1 MNKIIPFIKV
11 ITLNERFDEI
21 KKIALDDTLKL
32 EEPYLI
38 KGDLI
43 VQGCYKNEERE
54 ENFNYPMPVEIAI
67 DSKYDTSN
75 CTIGIDDFYYE
86 IINEQSIRVKIDLIL
101 DDLFYKEQIE
111 EKEELVVEDERNDY
125 NDYYEEFDDVD
136 KKESNDVLVNNLLND
151 NDLKKADEI
160 NNNVNKPVDNKI
172 KDFKETMNN
181 LMNDN
186 EENKEYCIYRVY
198 VMNENDTLEYVLNK
212 YQVTREDLLPFNDL
226 DKLQIGTK
234 LIIPSIDE

>member
-1 MNKIIPFIKV
+1 MTFLEVLEVTLPLLLYVAAITLLITLIVLCIKLIKTMNKVDRII
-11 ITLNERFDEI
+11 
-21 KKIALDDTLKL
+21 
-32 EEPYLI
+32 
-38 KGDLI
+38 
-43 VQGCYKNEERE
+43 
-54 ENFNYPMPVEIAI
+54 
-67 DSKYDTSN
+67 
-75 CTIGIDDFYYE
+75 
-86 IINEQSIRVKIDLIL
+86 
-101 DDLFYKEQIE
+101 
-111 EKEELVVEDERNDY
+111 
-125 NDYYEEFDDVD
+125 DDVD
-136 KKESNDVLVNNLLND
+136 KKESNDVIVNNLLHD

-160 NNNVNKPVDNKI
+160 NNNVNKPVDNNI

-212 YQVTREDLLPFNDL
+212 YQVTCEDLLPFNDL